1 MSHGLPS
8 RTVSDL
14 ASHEIPAFM
23 ALKYWSLCSQIPV
36 PEGPLE
42 SNQWHTEGGSSNPPE
57 IPKALQNRAKPNW
70 IVKTVKN
77 C

>member
-14 ASHEIPAFM
+14 ASYEIPAFM

-42 SNQWHTEGGSSNPPE
+42 SNQWHTEGGSSNPPRNSE
-57 IPKALQNRAKPNW
+57 GPPKSCQTQLDYE
-70 IVKTVKN
+70 N